1 MLFLNNDDVRSVLT
15 MDMAVG
21 AIRQAYQEIVDGEGI
36 CRPRMDIRMPTKDP
50 NKVYR
55 WASMEGGSP
64 NTGYFAIRFHSNVL
78 HQAEYEGVQ
87 THEMVAVR
95 PGMVMGM
102 VLLIDTNNA
111 EPLALINDG
120 FLQRM
125 RVGADS
131 AIGAE
136 LMARED
142 SGVVGILGSGGM
154 ARSHIR
160 AFCAVRPIRRLQV
173 YSPTPANREQF
184 AREVRQEFEIET
196 VVCDNPADVYHGADI
211 LAACTDGGFQENPG
225 EYKSAHLGRYLE
237 PGTHVT
243 SIWGRLDD
251 DTTRKIDIALV
262 LGTAPAP
269 QGYPELRVHDTL
281 FAWSVPPD
289 TPKFQDHH
297 YHQKSA
303 NYSVKQGN
311 TYPIAEK
318 TVYMEELLS
327 GQKQGRTSPEQVTF
341 SDRGNLQGAQ
351 FHSVAGRVYEA
362 ARSQGLGREIPTEW
376 FLQSERD

>member
-1 MLFLNNDDVRSVLT
+1 MLFLNNDDVRSVIT
-15 MDMAVG
+15 MEMAVG

-55 WASMEGGSP
+55 WASMEGGSA

-78 HQAEYEGVQ
+78 HQAEYQGVE

-120 FLQRM
+120 LLQRM

-136 LMARED
+136 LMARD
-142 SGVVGILGSGGM
+142 DAQVVGILGSGGM

-184 AREVRQEFEIET
+184 AREVAQEFEIET
-196 VVCDNPADVYHGADI
+196 VVCDNPADVYRGADI
-211 LAACTDGGFQENPG
+211 LAGLHRRGLPRKPRHLQERP
-225 EYKSAHLGRYLE
+225 LG
-237 PGTHVT
+237 
-243 SIWGRLDD
+243 
-251 DTTRKIDIALV
+251 AL
-262 LGTAPAP
+262 LGTGHPHHEYLGP
-269 QGYPELRVHDTL
+269 TRRGHYPEDRRRLGTGHR
-281 FAWSVPPD
+281 ASPPRL
-289 TPKFQDHH
+289 P
-297 YHQKSA
+297 
-303 NYSVKQGN
+303 
-311 TYPIAEK
+311 
-318 TVYMEELLS
+318 
-327 GQKQGRTSPEQVTF
+327 
-341 SDRGNLQGAQ
+341 
-351 FHSVAGRVYEA
+351 
-362 ARSQGLGREIPTEW
+362 
-376 FLQSERD
+376 

>member
-1 MLFLNNDDVRSVLT
+1 MLFLNNDDVRSVIT
-15 MDMAVG
+15 MEMAVG

-36 CRPRMDIRMPTKDP
+36 CRPRMDIRMPTRDP

-55 WASMEGGSP
+55 WASMEGGSA

-78 HQAEYEGVQ
+78 HQAEYEGVE

-120 FLQRM
+120 LLQRM

-136 LMARED
+136 LMARD
-142 SGVVGILGSGGM
+142 DAQVVGILGSGGM

-173 YSPTPANREQF
+173 YSPTPANREEF
-184 AREVRQEFEIET
+184 AREVAQEFEIET
-196 VVCDNPADVYHGADI
+196 VVCDNPADVYRGADI

-225 EYKSAHLGRYLE
+225 TYKSAHLGRYLE
-237 PGTHVT
+237 PGTHIT
-243 SIWGRLDD
+243 SIWGPLDE
-251 DTTRKIDIALV
+251 DTTQKIDVALV

-269 QGYPELRVHDTL
+269 QGYPELKVHDTL
-281 FAWSVPPD
+281 FAWSVPPE

-311 TYPIAEK
+311 TYTVGEK
-318 TVYMEELLS
+318 TVYMEELMV
-327 GQKQGRTSPEQVTF
+327 GAKEGRTSPEQITF

-351 FHSVAGRVYEA
+351 FHAVAGRVYEA
-362 ARSQGLGREIPTEW
+362 ARAKGLGREIPTEW
-376 FLQSERD
+376 FLQSEKD